1 MTTGQLIKAA
11 RKKAG
16 MTQTELA
23 QKLNIPFQSISQWER
38 DIRKPKMDNLQKMAD
53 YFGVSVNSLIPPPK
67 YPPFPDNLAKIFL
80 NGNIGSN
87 IMNLRRA
94 KGLSQK
100 KLSERT
106 GIPLKYLIS
115 FESESGGYF
124 PTEDDLLRLAD
135 VFRVDPKYIKGTG
148 IIQEELL
155 STPQENLTG
164 VSEDAWPRAEQQ
176 IRDTSSPSVL
186 GESLTA
192 PMQRAVDAMEEL
204 NTEGQE
210 RVADYAEDLEASGR
224 YKKHRSSG
232 LDKREA

>member
-115 FESESGGYF
+115 FESESGN
-124 PTEDDLLRLAD
+124 R
-135 VFRVDPKYIKGTG
+135 RVRSGG
-148 IIQEELL
+148 I
-155 STPQENLTG
+155 P
-164 VSEDAWPRAEQQ
+164 
-176 IRDTSSPSVL
+176 
-186 GESLTA
+186 
-192 PMQRAVDAMEEL
+192 
-204 NTEGQE
+204 
-210 RVADYAEDLEASGR
+210 
-224 YKKHRSSG
+224 
-232 LDKREA
+232 